1 MRQWLAALAL
11 AALACGGGE
20 KAAQQAQ
27 TPATPS
33 GGQPAAQAAAP
44 ATGTVHEVKMEVLN
58 SGKPNQ
64 QDLYDP
70 SPLTIKVGDTVKW
83 INYSGGPHNIAFYP
97 DSIPS
102 GAADALNAD
111 MPNRMASLSG
121 PLITDSLAAYQV
133 TFANVPA
140 GTYKYYCIPHE
151 ALGMKGT
158 LIVEK

>member
-11 AALACGGGE
+11 TALACGGGGQS
-20 KAAQQAQ
+20 AQQAQ
-27 TPATPS
+27 TPATPA
-33 GGQPAAQAAAP
+33 GGEAAAAAAP
-44 ATGTVHEVKMEVLN
+44 ATGTVHEVKMEVT
-58 SGKPNQ
+58 NQ
-64 QDLYDP
+64 GDRYDP

-111 MPNRMASLSG
+111 MLNQMAPLNG
-121 PLITDSLAAYQV
+121 PLVTDSLGVYQV
-133 TFANVPA
+133 TFANVPP

-151 ALGMKGT
+151 AMGMKGT
-158 LIVEK
+158 LIVEQ

>member
-11 AALACGGGE
+11 TALACGGGE
-20 KAAQQAQ
+20 QAGQQAQ

-33 GGQPAAQAAAP
+33 GAQPAAQAAAP
-44 ATGTVHEVKMEVLN
+44 AAGTVHEVKMEVTN
-58 SGKPNQ
+58 AG
-64 QDLYDP
+64 DRYDP

-83 INYSGGPHNIAFYP
+83 INVSGGPHNVAFYP

-111 MPNRMASLSG
+111 MPNRMAPLNG
-121 PLITDSLAAYQV
+121 PLVTDSLGAYQV
-133 TFANVPA
+133 TFANAPP

-151 ALGMKGT
+151 AMGMKGT
-158 LIVEK
+158 LIIEQ